1 MPLSR
6 VAVTSRSLVMVGW
19 FFCALFFFYAFILR
33 VAPAVMVDDLMKEF
47 SVGAAILGYLSATY
61 LYIYAALQIPLG
73 LVVDKYGLRG
83 VVAGA
88 CALCGIGS
96 IVFSLA
102 DSVYLAYLGR
112 GLVGAGAAFS
122 FVGALNM
129 AARWFPSRFAVLG
142 GWAQMMGSAG
152 GFVGQAPLSLAVAT
166 FGWRSC
172 NLSLG
177 IAGLFLAVL
186 LLFTVRDPK
195 EDQESE
201 DNFSIWLGLKNV
213 CANKQTWLATL
224 AAAGLTSAL
233 LAFGGLWGVPYL
245 MKARAIDK
253 PDAASFIS
261 IIFVGWAIGA
271 PFFGWLSDRIRRRR
285 ILLQWGTCGA
295 ALTTGTT
302 ILVPTLSTTLVIV
315 VLFLQG
321 FFSASMILGFAL
333 AKDNNPPESS
343 GVALGLINTFVVG
356 SGAILQ
362 PLVGVL
368 LDYRWTGEMF
378 DGVRVFNLVDFQVS
392 MLILPLVCLISFA
405 SAFYIREPQSV

>member
-1 MPLSR
+1 MPLYR
-6 VAVTSRSLVMVGW
+6 VSVTSRSLVMVGW

-83 VVAGA
+83 VVAGG

-96 IVFSLA
+96 IIFSLA

-152 GFVGQAPLSLAVAT
+152 GFVGQAPLSLAVAI

-177 IAGLFLAVL
+177 IAGLFLAIL
-186 LLFTVRDPK
+186 LLFSVRDPK
-195 EDQESE
+195 EDQKPR
-201 DNFSIWLGLKNV
+201 DNFSIWVSLKNV
-213 CANKQTWLATL
+213 CANTQTWLATV
-224 AAAGLTSAL
+224 AAAGLTGAL

-271 PFFGWLSDRIRRRR
+271 PFFGWLSDRIGRRR
-285 ILLQWGTCGA
+285 ILLLWGTFGA

-315 VLFLQG
+315 ILFLQG

-333 AKDNNPPESS
+333 AKDNNPSESS

-378 DGVRVFNLVDFQVS
+378 DGIRVFNLMDFQVS
-392 MLILPLVCLISFA
+392 MLILPFVCLISFA
-405 SAFYIREPQSV
+405 SAFYIREPQSI

>member
-1 MPLSR
+1 MPPYR
-6 VAVTSRSLVMVGW
+6 VSVTSRSLVMVGW

-88 CALCGIGS
+88 CALCGVGS
-96 IVFSLA
+96 IIFSLA

-152 GFVGQAPLSLAVAT
+152 GFVGQAPLSLAVAI

-172 NLSLG
+172 SLSLG

-195 EDQESE
+195 EDQTSG
-201 DNFSIWLGLKNV
+201 DNFSILLGLKNV
-213 CANKQTWLATL
+213 CANTQTWLATL
-224 AAAGLTSAL
+224 VAAGLTGAL
-233 LAFGGLWGVPYL
+233 LAFGGLWGVPYF
-245 MKARAIDK
+245 MEARAIDK
-253 PDAASFIS
+253 PDAANFIS

-271 PFFGWLSDRIRRRR
+271 PFFGWFSDRIGRRR
-285 ILLQWGTCGA
+285 ILLLWGTFGA

-302 ILVPTLSTTLVIV
+302 ILVPTLFTTLVIV

-333 AKDNNPPESS
+333 AKDNNPSGSS
-343 GVALGLINTFVVG
+343 GVALGLINTFVIG

-392 MLILPLVCLISFA
+392 MLILPFVCLISFA

>member
-1 MPLSR
+1 
-6 VAVTSRSLVMVGW
+6 
-19 FFCALFFFYAFILR
+19 
-33 VAPAVMVDDLMKEF
+33 MVDDLMKEF

-83 VVAGA
+83 VVAGG

-96 IVFSLA
+96 IIFSLA

-152 GFVGQAPLSLAVAT
+152 GFVGQAPLSLAVAI

-177 IAGLFLAVL
+177 IAGLFLAIL
-186 LLFTVRDPK
+186 LLFSVRDPK
-195 EDQESE
+195 EDQKPR
-201 DNFSIWLGLKNV
+201 DNFSIWVSLKNV
-213 CANKQTWLATL
+213 CANTQTWLATV
-224 AAAGLTSAL
+224 AAAGLTGAL

-271 PFFGWLSDRIRRRR
+271 PFFGWLSDRIGRRR
-285 ILLQWGTCGA
+285 ILLLWGTFGA

-315 VLFLQG
+315 ILFLQG

-378 DGVRVFNLVDFQVS
+378 DGIRVFNLMDFQVS
-392 MLILPLVCLISFA
+392 MLILPFVCLISFA
-405 SAFYIREPQSV
+405 SAFYIREPQSI

>member
-1 MPLSR
+1 
-6 VAVTSRSLVMVGW
+6 MVGW

-88 CALCGIGS
+88 CALCGVGS
-96 IVFSLA
+96 IIFSLA

-152 GFVGQAPLSLAVAT
+152 GFVGQAPLSLAVAI

-172 NLSLG
+172 SLSLG

-195 EDQESE
+195 EDQTSG

-213 CANKQTWLATL
+213 CANTQTWLATL
-224 AAAGLTSAL
+224 VAAGLTGAL
-233 LAFGGLWGVPYL
+233 LAFGGLWGVPYF
-245 MKARAIDK
+245 MEARAIDK
-253 PDAASFIS
+253 PDAANFIS

-271 PFFGWLSDRIRRRR
+271 PFFGWFSDRIGRRR
-285 ILLQWGTCGA
+285 ILLLWGTFGA

-302 ILVPTLSTTLVIV
+302 ILVPTLFTTLVIV

-333 AKDNNPPESS
+333 AKDNNPSGSS
-343 GVALGLINTFVVG
+343 GVALGLINTFVIG

-392 MLILPLVCLISFA
+392 MLILPFVCLISFA

>member
-1 MPLSR
+1 
-6 VAVTSRSLVMVGW
+6 
-19 FFCALFFFYAFILR
+19 
-33 VAPAVMVDDLMKEF
+33 MVDDLMKEF

-96 IVFSLA
+96 IIFSLA
-102 DSVYLAYLGR
+102 DSLYLAYLGR

-129 AARWFPSRFAVLG
+129 AARWFPSRFALLG

-177 IAGLFLAVL
+177 IAGLVLAVL
-186 LLFTVRDPK
+186 LLFTVKDPK
-195 EDQESE
+195 EDQASE

-392 MLILPLVCLISFA
+392 MLILPFVCLISFA
-405 SAFYIREPQSV
+405 SAFYIREPQ

>member
-1 MPLSR
+1 
-6 VAVTSRSLVMVGW
+6 
-19 FFCALFFFYAFILR
+19 
-33 VAPAVMVDDLMKEF
+33 MVDDLMKEF

-96 IVFSLA
+96 IIFSLA
-102 DSVYLAYLGR
+102 DSLYVAYLGR

-129 AARWFPSRFAVLG
+129 AARWFPSRFALLG

-186 LLFTVRDPK
+186 LLFTVKDPK
-195 EDQESE
+195 EDQASE

-392 MLILPLVCLISFA
+392 MLILPFVCLISFA
-405 SAFYIREPQSV
+405 SAFYIREPQ

>member
-1 MPLSR
+1 
-6 VAVTSRSLVMVGW
+6 
-19 FFCALFFFYAFILR
+19 
-33 VAPAVMVDDLMKEF
+33 MVDDLMKEF

-96 IVFSLA
+96 IIFSLA
-102 DSVYLAYLGR
+102 DSLYLAYLGR

-129 AARWFPSRFAVLG
+129 AARWFPSRFALLG

-177 IAGLFLAVL
+177 IAGLVLAVL
-186 LLFTVRDPK
+186 LLFTVKDPK
-195 EDQESE
+195 EDQASE

-302 ILVPTLSTTLVIV
+302 ILVPTLSTTLVLV

-392 MLILPLVCLISFA
+392 MLILPFVCLISFA
-405 SAFYIREPQSV
+405 SAFYIREPQ

>member
-1 MPLSR
+1 
-6 VAVTSRSLVMVGW
+6 
-19 FFCALFFFYAFILR
+19 
-33 VAPAVMVDDLMKEF
+33 MVDDLMKEF

-129 AARWFPSRFAVLG
+129 AARWFPSRFALLG

-177 IAGLFLAVL
+177 IAGLVLAVL
-186 LLFTVRDPK
+186 LLFTVKDPK
-195 EDQESE
+195 EDQASE

-392 MLILPLVCLISFA
+392 MLILPFVCLISFA
-405 SAFYIREPQSV
+405 SAFYIREPQ

>member
-1 MPLSR
+1 
-6 VAVTSRSLVMVGW
+6 
-19 FFCALFFFYAFILR
+19 
-33 VAPAVMVDDLMKEF
+33 MVDDLMKEF

-96 IVFSLA
+96 IIFSLA
-102 DSVYLAYLGR
+102 DSLYLAYLGR

-129 AARWFPSRFAVLG
+129 AARWFPSRFALLG

-186 LLFTVRDPK
+186 LLFTVKDPR
-195 EDQESE
+195 EDQASE

>member
-1 MPLSR
+1 M
-6 VAVTSRSLVMVGW
+6 MGW
-19 FFCALFFFYAFILR
+19 SFCALFFFYAFVLR
-33 VAPAVMVDDLMKEF
+33 VAPAVMVEELMREF
-47 SVGAAILGYLSATY
+47 TVGAAILGYLSATY
-61 LYIYAALQIPLG
+61 LYIYAVLQIPLG

-88 CALCGIGS
+88 CAVCGIGS

-102 DSVYLAYLGR
+102 ESVYVAYLGR

-142 GWAQMMGSAG
+142 GWAQMMGSVG
-152 GFVGQAPLSLAVAT
+152 GFVGQAPLSMAVAA

-177 IAGLFLAVL
+177 VGGIFLAAL

-195 EDQESE
+195 KTGSSD
-201 DNFSIWLGLKNV
+201 DNLSIWLGLKYV
-213 CANKQTWLATL
+213 CTNSQTWLATL
-224 AAAGLTSAL
+224 AAAGLTGTL

-245 MKARAIDK
+245 MAAREIDK
-253 PDAASFIS
+253 PTAASFIS
-261 IIFVGWAIGA
+261 IIFIGWAVGA
-271 PFFGWLSDRIRRRR
+271 PFFGWLSDRIGKRRV
-285 ILLQWGTCGA
+285 LLLWGTAGA
-295 ALTTGTT
+295 ALTISTIIAFPKLST
-302 ILVPTLSTTLVIV
+302 ILIIPVLTLK
-315 VLFLQG
+315 G

-333 AKDNNPPESS
+333 AKENNPTESS

-362 PLVGVL
+362 PAVGVL
-368 LDYRWTGEMF
+368 LDYTWSGQTSG
-378 DGVRVFNLVDFQVS
+378 GVRIFDVEAFQVS
-392 MLILPLVCLISFA
+392 MAILPLICLLSFG
-405 SAFYIREPQSV
+405 SAFYIREPNSIQKTS

>member
-1 MPLSR
+1 
-6 VAVTSRSLVMVGW
+6 MVGW

-83 VVAGA
+83 VVAGG

-96 IVFSLA
+96 IIFSLA

-152 GFVGQAPLSLAVAT
+152 GFVGQAPLSLAVAI

-177 IAGLFLAVL
+177 IAGLFLAIL
-186 LLFTVRDPK
+186 LLFSVRDPK
-195 EDQESE
+195 EDQKPR
-201 DNFSIWLGLKNV
+201 DNFSIWVSLKNV
-213 CANKQTWLATL
+213 CANTQTWLATV
-224 AAAGLTSAL
+224 AAAGLTGAL

-271 PFFGWLSDRIRRRR
+271 PFFGWLSDRIGRRR
-285 ILLQWGTCGA
+285 ILLLWGTFGA

-315 VLFLQG
+315 ILFLQG

-333 AKDNNPPESS
+333 AKDNNPSESS

-378 DGVRVFNLVDFQVS
+378 DGIRVFNLMDFQVS
-392 MLILPLVCLISFA
+392 MLILPFVCLISFA
-405 SAFYIREPQSV
+405 SAFYIREPQSI

>member
-1 MPLSR
+1 
-6 VAVTSRSLVMVGW
+6 
-19 FFCALFFFYAFILR
+19 
-33 VAPAVMVDDLMKEF
+33 MVDDLMKEF

-83 VVAGA
+83 VVAGG

-96 IVFSLA
+96 IIFSLA

-152 GFVGQAPLSLAVAT
+152 GFVGQAPLSLAVAI

-177 IAGLFLAVL
+177 IAGLFLAIL

-195 EDQESE
+195 EDQKPR
-201 DNFSIWLGLKNV
+201 DNFSIWVSLKNV
-213 CANKQTWLATL
+213 CANTQTWLATV
-224 AAAGLTSAL
+224 AAAGLTGAL

-271 PFFGWLSDRIRRRR
+271 PFFGWLSDRIGRRR
-285 ILLQWGTCGA
+285 ILLLWGTFGA

-315 VLFLQG
+315 ILFLQG

-333 AKDNNPPESS
+333 AKDNNPSESS

-378 DGVRVFNLVDFQVS
+378 DGIRVFNLMDFQVS
-392 MLILPLVCLISFA
+392 MLILPFVCLISFA
-405 SAFYIREPQSV
+405 SAFYIREPQSI

>member
-129 AARWFPSRFAVLG
+129 AARWFPSRFALLG

-186 LLFTVRDPK
+186 LLFTVKDPK
-195 EDQESE
+195 EDQASE

-378 DGVRVFNLVDFQVS
+378 DGIRVFNLVDFQVS

>member
-1 MPLSR
+1 MPLYR
-6 VAVTSRSLVMVGW
+6 VSVTGRSLVMVGW

-83 VVAGA
+83 VVAGG

-96 IVFSLA
+96 IIFSLA
-102 DSVYLAYLGR
+102 DNVYLAYLGR

-152 GFVGQAPLSLAVAT
+152 GFVGQALLSLAVAI

-177 IAGLFLAVL
+177 IAGLFLAIL
-186 LLFTVRDPK
+186 LLFSVRDPK
-195 EDQESE
+195 EDQKPR
-201 DNFSIWLGLKNV
+201 DNFSIWVSLKNV
-213 CANKQTWLATL
+213 CANTQTWLATV
-224 AAAGLTSAL
+224 AAAGLTGAL

-271 PFFGWLSDRIRRRR
+271 PFFGWLSDRIGRRR
-285 ILLQWGTCGA
+285 ILLLWGTFGA

-315 VLFLQG
+315 ILFLQG

-378 DGVRVFNLVDFQVS
+378 DGIRVFNLMDFQVS
-392 MLILPLVCLISFA
+392 MLILPFVCLISFA
-405 SAFYIREPQSV
+405 SAFYIREPQSI

>member
-1 MPLSR
+1 
-6 VAVTSRSLVMVGW
+6 
-19 FFCALFFFYAFILR
+19 
-33 VAPAVMVDDLMKEF
+33 MVDDLMKEF

-96 IVFSLA
+96 IIFSLA
-102 DSVYLAYLGR
+102 DSLYLAYLGR
-112 GLVGAGAAFS
+112 GLVGAGAAFG

-129 AARWFPSRFAVLG
+129 AARWFPSRFALLG

-172 NLSLG
+172 NLILG
-177 IAGLFLAVL
+177 VAGLFLAVL
-186 LLFTVRDPK
+186 LLFTVKDPK
-195 EDQESE
+195 ENQKPG

-213 CANKQTWLATL
+213 CANTQTWLATL
-224 AAAGLTSAL
+224 AAAGLTGAL

-271 PFFGWLSDRIRRRR
+271 PFFGWLSDRIGRRR
-285 ILLQWGTCGA
+285 ILLLGGTCGA

-392 MLILPLVCLISFA
+392 MLILPFVCLISFA

>member
-1 MPLSR
+1 MPLYR
-6 VAVTSRSLVMVGW
+6 VSVTSRSLVMVGW

-96 IVFSLA
+96 IIFSLA
-102 DSVYLAYLGR
+102 DSLYLAYLGR

-129 AARWFPSRFAVLG
+129 AARWFPSRFALLG
-142 GWAQMMGSAG
+142 GWAQMMGSVG
-152 GFVGQAPLSLAVAT
+152 GFIGQAPLSLAVAT

-172 NLSLG
+172 NLILG
-177 IAGLFLAVL
+177 VAGLFLAVL
-186 LLFTVRDPK
+186 LLLTVKDPK
-195 EDQESE
+195 EDQTSGG
-201 DNFSIWLGLKNV
+201 NFSIWLGLKNV
-213 CANKQTWLATL
+213 CGNTQTWLATL
-224 AAAGLTSAL
+224 AAAGLTGAL

-271 PFFGWLSDRIRRRR
+271 PFFGWLSDRIGRRR
-285 ILLQWGTCGA
+285 ILLLWGTCGA
-295 ALTTGTT
+295 TLTTGTT
-302 ILVPTLSTTLVIV
+302 ILIPMLSTTLLIV

-392 MLILPLVCLISFA
+392 MLILPFVCLISFA

>member
-1 MPLSR
+1 
-6 VAVTSRSLVMVGW
+6 
-19 FFCALFFFYAFILR
+19 
-33 VAPAVMVDDLMKEF
+33 MVDDLMKEF

-96 IVFSLA
+96 IIFSLA

-152 GFVGQAPLSLAVAT
+152 GFVGQAPLSLAVAI

-177 IAGLFLAVL
+177 IAGLFLAIL

-195 EDQESE
+195 EDQKPR
-201 DNFSIWLGLKNV
+201 DNFSIWVNLKNV
-213 CANKQTWLATL
+213 CANTQTWLATV
-224 AAAGLTSAL
+224 AAAGLTGAL

-271 PFFGWLSDRIRRRR
+271 PFFGWLSDRIGRRR
-285 ILLQWGTCGA
+285 ILLLWGTFGA

-315 VLFLQG
+315 ILFLQG

-378 DGVRVFNLVDFQVS
+378 DGIRVFNLMDFQVS
-392 MLILPLVCLISFA
+392 MLILPFVCLISFA
-405 SAFYIREPQSV
+405 SAFYIREPQSI

>member
-1 MPLSR
+1 M
-6 VAVTSRSLVMVGW
+6 MGW
-19 FFCALFFFYAFILR
+19 FFCALFFFYAFVLR
-33 VAPAVMVDDLMKEF
+33 VAPAVMVEELMREF
-47 SVGAAILGYLSATY
+47 TVGAAILGYLSATY

-88 CALCGIGS
+88 CAVCGIGS
-96 IVFSLA
+96 VVFSLA
-102 DSVYLAYLGR
+102 ENVYVAYLGR

-142 GWAQMMGSAG
+142 GWAQMMGSVG
-152 GFVGQAPLSLAVAT
+152 GFVGQAPLSMAVAA

-177 IAGLFLAVL
+177 VGGIFLAAL

-195 EDQESE
+195 KTGSSD
-201 DNFSIWLGLKNV
+201 DNLSIWLGLKYV
-213 CANKQTWLATL
+213 CTNSQTWLATL
-224 AAAGLTSAL
+224 AAAGLTGTL

-245 MKARAIDK
+245 MAAREIDK
-253 PDAASFIS
+253 PTAASFIS
-261 IIFVGWAIGA
+261 IIFIGWAVGA
-271 PFFGWLSDRIRRRR
+271 PFFGWLSDRIGKRRV
-285 ILLQWGTCGA
+285 LLLCGTAGA
-295 ALTTGTT
+295 ALTISTIIVFPKLST
-302 ILVPTLSTTLVIV
+302 ILIIPVLTLK
-315 VLFLQG
+315 G

-333 AKDNNPPESS
+333 AKENNPAESS

-362 PLVGVL
+362 PVVGVL
-368 LDYRWTGEMF
+368 LDYTWSGQTSG
-378 DGVRVFNLVDFQVS
+378 GVRIFDVEAFQVS
-392 MLILPLVCLISFA
+392 MAILPLICLLSFV
-405 SAFYIREPQSV
+405 SAFYIREPHSIQNTS

>member
-1 MPLSR
+1 
-6 VAVTSRSLVMVGW
+6 
-19 FFCALFFFYAFILR
+19 
-33 VAPAVMVDDLMKEF
+33 MVDDLMKEF

-96 IVFSLA
+96 IIFSLA

-152 GFVGQAPLSLAVAT
+152 GFVGQAPLSLVVAI

-177 IAGLFLAVL
+177 IAGLFLAIL

-195 EDQESE
+195 EDQKPR
-201 DNFSIWLGLKNV
+201 DNFSIWVSLKNV
-213 CANKQTWLATL
+213 CANTQTWLATV
-224 AAAGLTSAL
+224 AAAGLTGAL

-271 PFFGWLSDRIRRRR
+271 PFFGWLSDRIGRRR
-285 ILLQWGTCGA
+285 ILLLWGTFGA

-315 VLFLQG
+315 ILFLQG

-378 DGVRVFNLVDFQVS
+378 DGIRVFNLMDFQVS
-392 MLILPLVCLISFA
+392 MLILPFVCLISFA
-405 SAFYIREPQSV
+405 SAFYIREPQSI

>member
-1 MPLSR
+1 
-6 VAVTSRSLVMVGW
+6 MVGW

-96 IVFSLA
+96 IIFSLA
-102 DSVYLAYLGR
+102 DSLYLAYLGR

-129 AARWFPSRFAVLG
+129 AARWFPSRFALLG

-186 LLFTVRDPK
+186 LVFTVKDPK
-195 EDQESE
+195 EDQASE

-392 MLILPLVCLISFA
+392 MLILPFVCLISFA
-405 SAFYIREPQSV
+405 SAFYIREPQ

>member
-1 MPLSR
+1 
-6 VAVTSRSLVMVGW
+6 
-19 FFCALFFFYAFILR
+19 
-33 VAPAVMVDDLMKEF
+33 MVDDLMKEF

-96 IVFSLA
+96 IIFSLA
-102 DSVYLAYLGR
+102 DSLYLAYLGR

-129 AARWFPSRFAVLG
+129 AARWFPSRFALLG

-186 LLFTVRDPK
+186 LLFTVKDPK
-195 EDQESE
+195 EDQASE

-392 MLILPLVCLISFA
+392 MLILPFVCLISFA
-405 SAFYIREPQSV
+405 SAFYIREPQ

>member
-1 MPLSR
+1 M
-6 VAVTSRSLVMVGW
+6 MGW
-19 FFCALFFFYAFILR
+19 SFCALFFFYAFVLR
-33 VAPAVMVDDLMKEF
+33 VAPAVMVEELMREF
-47 SVGAAILGYLSATY
+47 TVGAAILGYLSATY

-88 CALCGIGS
+88 CAVCGIGS

-102 DSVYLAYLGR
+102 ENVYVAYLGR

-142 GWAQMMGSAG
+142 GWAQMMGSVG
-152 GFVGQAPLSLAVAT
+152 GFVGQAPLSMAVAA

-177 IAGLFLAVL
+177 VGGIFLAAL

-195 EDQESE
+195 KTGSSD
-201 DNFSIWLGLKNV
+201 DNLSIWLGLKYV
-213 CANKQTWLATL
+213 CTNSQTWLATL
-224 AAAGLTSAL
+224 AAAGLTGTL

-245 MKARAIDK
+245 MAAREIDK
-253 PDAASFIS
+253 PTAASFIS
-261 IIFVGWAIGA
+261 IIFIGWAVGA
-271 PFFGWLSDRIRRRR
+271 PFFGWLSDRIGKRRV
-285 ILLQWGTCGA
+285 LLLWGTAGA
-295 ALTTGTT
+295 ALTISTIIAFPKLST
-302 ILVPTLSTTLVIV
+302 ILIIPVLTLK
-315 VLFLQG
+315 G

-333 AKDNNPPESS
+333 AKENNPAESS

-362 PLVGVL
+362 PVVGVL
-368 LDYRWTGEMF
+368 LDYTWSGQTSG
-378 DGVRVFNLVDFQVS
+378 GVRIFDVEAFQVS
-392 MLILPLVCLISFA
+392 MAILPLICLLSFG
-405 SAFYIREPQSV
+405 SAFYIREPNSIQKTS

>member
-1 MPLSR
+1 M
-6 VAVTSRSLVMVGW
+6 MGW
-19 FFCALFFFYAFILR
+19 FFCALFFFYAFVLR
-33 VAPAVMVDDLMKEF
+33 VAPAVMVEELMREF
-47 SVGAAILGYLSATY
+47 TVGAAILGYLSATY

-88 CALCGIGS
+88 CAVCGIGS

-102 DSVYLAYLGR
+102 ENVYVAYLGR

-142 GWAQMMGSAG
+142 GWAQMMGSVG
-152 GFVGQAPLSLAVAT
+152 GFVGQAPLSMAVAA

-177 IAGLFLAVL
+177 VGGIFLAAL

-195 EDQESE
+195 KTGSSD
-201 DNFSIWLGLKNV
+201 DNLSIWLGLKYV
-213 CANKQTWLATL
+213 CTNSQTWLATL
-224 AAAGLTSAL
+224 AAAGLTGTL

-245 MKARAIDK
+245 MAAREIDK
-253 PDAASFIS
+253 PSAASFIS
-261 IIFVGWAIGA
+261 IIFIGWAVGA
-271 PFFGWLSDRIRRRR
+271 PFFGWLSDRIGKRRV
-285 ILLQWGTCGA
+285 LLLCGTAGA
-295 ALTTGTT
+295 ALTISTIIVFPKLST
-302 ILVPTLSTTLVIV
+302 ILIIPVLTLK
-315 VLFLQG
+315 G

-333 AKDNNPPESS
+333 AKENNPAESS

-362 PLVGVL
+362 PVVGVL
-368 LDYRWTGEMF
+368 LDYTWSGQTSG
-378 DGVRVFNLVDFQVS
+378 GVRIFDVEAFQVS
-392 MLILPLVCLISFA
+392 MAILPLICLLSFV
-405 SAFYIREPQSV
+405 SAFYIREPHSIQNTS

>member
-1 MPLSR
+1 
-6 VAVTSRSLVMVGW
+6 
-19 FFCALFFFYAFILR
+19 
-33 VAPAVMVDDLMKEF
+33 MVDDLMKEF

-96 IVFSLA
+96 IIFSLA
-102 DSVYLAYLGR
+102 DSFYLAYLGR

-177 IAGLFLAVL
+177 MAGLFLAVL

-195 EDQESE
+195 EDQKPG

-213 CANKQTWLATL
+213 CSNTQTWLATL
-224 AAAGLTSAL
+224 AAAGLTGAL
-233 LAFGGLWGVPYL
+233 LAFAGLWGVPYL

-285 ILLQWGTCGA
+285 ILLLWGTCGA

-333 AKDNNPPESS
+333 AKDNNPPGSS

-378 DGVRVFNLVDFQVS
+378 DGIRVFNLLDFQVS
-392 MLILPLVCLISFA
+392 MLILPFVCLISFA
-405 SAFYIREPQSV
+405 SAFYIREPQ

>member
-1 MPLSR
+1 MPPYR
-6 VAVTSRSLVMVGW
+6 VSVTSRSLVMVGW

-88 CALCGIGS
+88 CALCGVGS
-96 IVFSLA
+96 IIFSLA

-152 GFVGQAPLSLAVAT
+152 GFVGQAPLSLAVAI

-172 NLSLG
+172 SLSLG

-195 EDQESE
+195 EDQTSG

-213 CANKQTWLATL
+213 CANTQTWLATL
-224 AAAGLTSAL
+224 VAAGLTGAL
-233 LAFGGLWGVPYL
+233 LAFGGLWGVPYF
-245 MKARAIDK
+245 MEARAIDK
-253 PDAASFIS
+253 PDAANFIS

-271 PFFGWLSDRIRRRR
+271 PFFGWFSDRIGRRR
-285 ILLQWGTCGA
+285 ILLLWGTFGA

-302 ILVPTLSTTLVIV
+302 ILVPTLFTTLVIV

-333 AKDNNPPESS
+333 AKDNNPSGSS
-343 GVALGLINTFVVG
+343 GVALGLINTFVIG

-392 MLILPLVCLISFA
+392 MLILPFVCLISFA
-405 SAFYIREPQSV
+405 SAFYIREPQ

>member
-1 MPLSR
+1 MPPYR
-6 VAVTSRSLVMVGW
+6 VSVTSRSLVMVGW

-88 CALCGIGS
+88 CALCGVGS
-96 IVFSLA
+96 IIFSLA

-152 GFVGQAPLSLAVAT
+152 GFVGQAPLSLAVAI

-172 NLSLG
+172 SLSLG

-195 EDQESE
+195 EDQTSG

-213 CANKQTWLATL
+213 CANTQTWLATL
-224 AAAGLTSAL
+224 VAAGLTGAL
-233 LAFGGLWGVPYL
+233 LAFGGLWGVPYF
-245 MKARAIDK
+245 MEARAIDK
-253 PDAASFIS
+253 PDAANFIS

-271 PFFGWLSDRIRRRR
+271 PFFGWFSDRIGRRR
-285 ILLQWGTCGA
+285 ILLLWGTFGA

-302 ILVPTLSTTLVIV
+302 ILVPTLFTTLVIV

-333 AKDNNPPESS
+333 AKDNNPSGSS
-343 GVALGLINTFVVG
+343 GVALGFINTFVVG

-378 DGVRVFNLVDFQVS
+378 DGVRVFNFVDFQVS
-392 MLILPLVCLISFA
+392 MLILPFVCLISFA

>member
-1 MPLSR
+1 MPLYR
-6 VAVTSRSLVMVGW
+6 VSVTSRSLVMVGW

-96 IVFSLA
+96 IIFSLA

-152 GFVGQAPLSLAVAT
+152 GFVGQAPLSLAVAI

-177 IAGLFLAVL
+177 IAGLFLAIL
-186 LLFTVRDPK
+186 LLFSVRDPK
-195 EDQESE
+195 EDQKPR
-201 DNFSIWLGLKNV
+201 DNFSIWVSLKNV
-213 CANKQTWLATL
+213 CANTQTWLATV
-224 AAAGLTSAL
+224 AAAGLTGAL

-271 PFFGWLSDRIRRRR
+271 PFFGWLSDRIGRRR
-285 ILLQWGTCGA
+285 ILLLWGTFGA

-315 VLFLQG
+315 ILFLQG

-378 DGVRVFNLVDFQVS
+378 DGIRVFNLMDFQVS
-392 MLILPLVCLISFA
+392 MLILPFVCLISFA
-405 SAFYIREPQSV
+405 SAFYIREPQSI

>member
-1 MPLSR
+1 
-6 VAVTSRSLVMVGW
+6 
-19 FFCALFFFYAFILR
+19 
-33 VAPAVMVDDLMKEF
+33 MVDDLMKEF

-96 IVFSLA
+96 IIFSLA
-102 DSVYLAYLGR
+102 DSLYLAYLGR

-129 AARWFPSRFAVLG
+129 AARWFPSRFALLG

-177 IAGLFLAVL
+177 MAGLFLAVL
-186 LLFTVRDPK
+186 LLFTVKDPK
-195 EDQESE
+195 EDQASE

-392 MLILPLVCLISFA
+392 MLILPFVCLISFA
-405 SAFYIREPQSV
+405 SAFYIREPQ

>member
-1 MPLSR
+1 
-6 VAVTSRSLVMVGW
+6 MVGW

-96 IVFSLA
+96 IIFSLA
-102 DSVYLAYLGR
+102 DSLYLAYLGR

-152 GFVGQAPLSLAVAT
+152 GFVGQAPLSLAVAI

-177 IAGLFLAVL
+177 IAGLFLAIL
-186 LLFTVRDPK
+186 LLFSVRDPK
-195 EDQESE
+195 EDQKPR
-201 DNFSIWLGLKNV
+201 DNFSIWVSLKNV
-213 CANKQTWLATL
+213 CANTQTWLATV
-224 AAAGLTSAL
+224 AAAGLTGAL

-271 PFFGWLSDRIRRRR
+271 PFFGWLSDRIGRRR
-285 ILLQWGTCGA
+285 ILLLWGTFGA

-315 VLFLQG
+315 ILFLQG

-378 DGVRVFNLVDFQVS
+378 DGIRVFNLMDFQVS
-392 MLILPLVCLISFA
+392 MLILPFVCLISFA
-405 SAFYIREPQSV
+405 SAFYIREPQSI

>member
-1 MPLSR
+1 MPLYR
-6 VAVTSRSLVMVGW
+6 VSVTSRSLVMVGW

-96 IVFSLA
+96 IIFSLA
-102 DSVYLAYLGR
+102 DSLYLAYLGR

-129 AARWFPSRFAVLG
+129 AARWFPSRFALLG

-186 LLFTVRDPK
+186 LLFTVKDPK
-195 EDQESE
+195 EDQASE

-295 ALTTGTT
+295 ALTTGIT
-302 ILVPTLSTTLVIV
+302 ILVPTLSTTLLLV

-392 MLILPLVCLISFA
+392 MLILPFVCLISFA
-405 SAFYIREPQSV
+405 SAFYIREPQ

>member
-1 MPLSR
+1 
-6 VAVTSRSLVMVGW
+6 
-19 FFCALFFFYAFILR
+19 
-33 VAPAVMVDDLMKEF
+33 MVDDLMKEF

-129 AARWFPSRFAVLG
+129 AARWFPSRFALLG

-186 LLFTVRDPK
+186 LLFTVKDPK
-195 EDQESE
+195 EDQASE

-392 MLILPLVCLISFA
+392 MLILPFVCLISFA
-405 SAFYIREPQSV
+405 SAFYIREPQ

>member
-1 MPLSR
+1 
-6 VAVTSRSLVMVGW
+6 
-19 FFCALFFFYAFILR
+19 
-33 VAPAVMVDDLMKEF
+33 MVDDLMKEF

-96 IVFSLA
+96 IIFSLA
-102 DSVYLAYLGR
+102 DSLYLAYLGR

-129 AARWFPSRFAVLG
+129 AARWFPSRFALLG

-186 LLFTVRDPK
+186 LLFTVKDPK
-195 EDQESE
+195 EDQASE

-378 DGVRVFNLVDFQVS
+378 DGIRVFNLVDFQVS

>member
-1 MPLSR
+1 
-6 VAVTSRSLVMVGW
+6 
-19 FFCALFFFYAFILR
+19 
-33 VAPAVMVDDLMKEF
+33 MVDDLMKEF

-96 IVFSLA
+96 IIFSLA
-102 DSVYLAYLGR
+102 DSLYLAYLGR

-195 EDQESE
+195 EDQASE

-392 MLILPLVCLISFA
+392 MLILPFVCLISFA
-405 SAFYIREPQSV
+405 SAFYIREPQ

>member
-1 MPLSR
+1 
-6 VAVTSRSLVMVGW
+6 
-19 FFCALFFFYAFILR
+19 
-33 VAPAVMVDDLMKEF
+33 MVDDLMKEF

-96 IVFSLA
+96 IIFSLA
-102 DSVYLAYLGR
+102 DSLYLAYLGR

-129 AARWFPSRFAVLG
+129 AARWFPSRFALLG

-186 LLFTVRDPK
+186 LLFTVKDPK
-195 EDQESE
+195 EDQASE

-213 CANKQTWLATL
+213 CANTQTWLATL

-392 MLILPLVCLISFA
+392 MLILPFVCLISFA
-405 SAFYIREPQSV
+405 SAFYIREPQ